1 VLVII
6 QNVRF
11 CSEELITAPKILTAT
26 MLTFFKTTNV
36 NISKPSAIVP
46 DGKEYSIAE
55 TLPANKLPR
64 VVFKTSVINAYH
76 GPNNIK
82 DKSMNILDI
91 PMRAPGKNKGG
102 NKFSITNETI
112 ASAENI
118 PQSANLNE
126 RDLII
131 SLHPQ

>member
-1 VLVII
+1 M
-6 QNVRF
+6 
-11 CSEELITAPKILTAT
+11 LTAT
-26 MLTFFKTTNV
+26 MLTFFKTINAK
-36 NISKPSAIVP
+36 ISKPSAIAP

-55 TLPANKLPR
+55 RLPANKLPS
-64 VVFKTSVINAYH
+64 VVFSTSVINAYP

-82 DKSMNILDI
+82 DKSMNKLDI
-91 PMRAPGKNKGG
+91 PMRAPGKNSGG

-118 PQSANLNE
+118 PQSANLKE
-126 RDLII
+126 SDFFI